1 MHWPVINNCD
11 MALDTENIVEKIE
24 DEKKNSASVKGEL
37 ISNNIEGNSKKKG
50 FYNKKNSSFI
60 KTASKQ

>member
-37 ISNNIEGNSKKKG
+37 ISNNIEGNGKKKG
-50 FYNKKNSSFI
+50 FYNKKNSSFQ
-60 KTASKQ
+60 KTASK